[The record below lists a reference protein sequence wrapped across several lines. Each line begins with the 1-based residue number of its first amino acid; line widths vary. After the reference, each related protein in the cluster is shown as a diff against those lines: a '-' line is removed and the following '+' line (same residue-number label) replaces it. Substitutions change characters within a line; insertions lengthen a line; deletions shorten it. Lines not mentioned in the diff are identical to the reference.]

1 MAQQPPI
8 DAESTPMDRRK
19 LIHVLSERESS
30 VPVSPL
36 SKVWAFVVRD
46 TRVWWTYK
54 LWVTLDVTGTVT
66 FVATYYLVSM
76 IVSSEQVA
84 QAGYTLGG
92 YFSFAMIGIAFQQ
105 YVFFAVQGISESIRE
120 EQWHGTMES
129 ILASATSFRLFLFG
143 ESAFRFIIAS
153 YFLLGSLVTGLAL
166 GAQIHLDAA
175 ILAST
180 VLLTALL
187 VGSHVCVGI
196 MSAGVIMKIKQGD
209 PVVWAFSWMTQLV
222 SGVFYPLGLLPW
234 YLRWIGLAF
243 PLTPALDGIRRC
255 LQGGETLLSSAVL
268 TDALSLVVF
277 TAVAFPI
284 AFWVFKLGYNSSRS
298 DGSLSQY

>member
-1 MAQQPPI
+1 
-8 DAESTPMDRRK
+8 MDRRK
-19 LIHVLSERESS
+19 LVDLLSGGEGTA
-30 VPVSPL
+30 PVTPL
-36 SKVWAFVVRD
+36 SKIRAFIVRD
-46 TRVWWTYK
+46 FKSWWTYK
-54 LWVTLDVTGTVT
+54 LWVTLDVTGTVV
-66 FVATYYLVSM
+66 FIATYYLVSM
-76 IVSSEQVA
+76 IVSSQKVA
-84 QAGYTLGG
+84 EAGYTLGG

-129 ILASATSFRLFLFG
+129 ILASATSFRLFLLG

-153 YFLLGSLVTGLAL
+153 YFLLGSLATGLAL
-166 GAQIHLDAA
+166 GAQVYLN
-175 ILAST
+175 LGTVLSM

-187 VGSHVCVGI
+187 VSSHVCVGI

-234 YLRWIGLAF
+234 YLKWIGYAF

-255 LQGGETLLSSAVL
+255 LQGGETLLSPAVL
-268 TDALSLVVF
+268 MDVVSLVLF
-277 TAVAFPI
+277 TAVALPL
-284 AFWVFKLGYNSSRS
+284 ALWVFKAGYNSSRT

>member
-1 MAQQPPI
+1 M
-8 DAESTPMDRRK
+8 ERRK
-19 LIHVLSERESS
+19 LIQLLSENGASI
-30 VPVSPL
+30 PVRPL

-46 TRVWWTYK
+46 FKNWWTYK
-54 LWVTLDVTGTVT
+54 LWVTLDVTGTVV
-66 FVATYYLVSM
+66 FIATYYLVST
-76 IVSSEQVA
+76 IVSSQQVA
-84 QAGYTLGG
+84 EAGYTLGG

-153 YFLLGSLVTGLAL
+153 YFLLGSLATGLAF
-166 GAQIHLDAA
+166 GAELYLDPAV
-175 ILAST
+175 
-180 VLLTALL
+180 VLSAVVLTGLL
-187 VGSHVCVGI
+187 VSSHVCIGI
-196 MSAGVIMKIKQGD
+196 MSAGAIMKIKQGD
-209 PVVWAFSWMTQLV
+209 PIVWAFSWMTQLV

-255 LQGGETLLSSAVL
+255 LQGGETLLSPAVL
-268 TDALSLVVF
+268 TDAVSLIVF
-277 TAVAFPI
+277 TAVALPV
-284 AFWVFKLGYNSSRS
+284 ALLVFKAGYNSSRR